1 MATHEIYVGGPGRGT
16 GAYGRSQYPAPTFN
30 PAAAAFQA
38 MRVSAHKGPAQFSL
52 GRTLDFKNDHA
63 LAEYVRNLNEAG
75 TPLAAADILNLA
87 VIPANTLQY
96 GLFVEVEN
104 PVTGVTLTFTLSDGT
119 AFATAVDAGVAG
131 TMFVPVGGAAWIT
144 DGAASLATAEFANVP
159 KMLRATLTAL
169 PADGIGDLRVRAE
182 MLISELISGQ
192 Y

>member
-30 PAAAAFQA
+30 PASAVFKE

-63 LAEYVRNLNEAG
+63 LAEYMRNLIEAG
-75 TPLAAADILNLA
+75 TPLAAADILNLS
-87 VIPANTLQY
+87 VVPANTLQY
-96 GLFVEVEN
+96 GLFVAVEN
-104 PVTGVTLTFTLSDGT
+104 PVAGVTLTFSLSDGT
-119 AFATAVDAGVAG
+119 TFGTAVDAGVAG
-131 TMFVPVGGAAWIT
+131 TMFVPHNGIAWIS

-169 PADGIGDLRVRAE
+169 PAGGIGDLRVRAE
-182 MLISELISGQ
+182 ILLSELISGQ